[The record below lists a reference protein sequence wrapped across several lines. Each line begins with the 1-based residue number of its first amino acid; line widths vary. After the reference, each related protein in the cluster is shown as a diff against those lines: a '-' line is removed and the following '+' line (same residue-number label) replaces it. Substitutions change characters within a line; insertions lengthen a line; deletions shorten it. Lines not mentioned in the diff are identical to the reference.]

1 MHLQHDSFT
10 CKYMQQFVTINYSL
24 PKVMLSSPTIVRSLA
39 HSAQLSVHLK
49 DKEKHQNSEKQLRR
63 NIFST
68 WNNCQS

>member
-24 PKVMLSSPTIVRSLA
+24 PKVILSSPTIVRSLA

-49 DKEKHQNSEKQLRR
+49 DKEKTPEQRNTIKEKHFL
-63 NIFST
+63 NME
-68 WNNCQS
+68 